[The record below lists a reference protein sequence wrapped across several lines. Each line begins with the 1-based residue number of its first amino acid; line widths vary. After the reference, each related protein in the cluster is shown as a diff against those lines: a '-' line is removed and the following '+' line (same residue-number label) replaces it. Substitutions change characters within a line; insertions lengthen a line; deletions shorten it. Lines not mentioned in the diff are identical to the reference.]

1 MDDIAH
7 GIYQNYF
14 RFLVIL
20 FNSFTNIINI
30 INIKENTL
38 NFLFDTA
45 KSL

>member
-1 MDDIAH
+1 MDDIPH

-20 FNSFTNIINI
+20 FNSFTTNIIN

-38 NFLFDTA
+38 NFPFDTA